1 MAGAAD
7 RRVTSRRI
15 HPARIIAGGFAGVIA
30 MGTALL
36 SLPAAT
42 ANGTSIPLI
51 DAMFTAV
58 SATCVT
64 GLTVVDTG
72 TVFSRFGQAVI
83 LACIQIGGLGLMTMT
98 TVFLVAFGR
107 RLAIVDRIAMQDS
120 FHHTRNPQLG
130 ALIKYI
136 VAATFATEGLGAAI
150 LSIYWIATGRFE
162 SPWTAVYHA
171 VFHAV
176 SAFCN
181 AGFALY
187 RDNLTGFQSDP
198 VVLMVISGLI
208 ITGGLGFLVGLDVT
222 TCLRRSSLL
231 RFSTPGRLGHSVSRL
246 SLHSKLVLNGTA
258 ALLAAGMV
266 SYYLLER
273 RALFARMGEFEAWLN
288 AFFCSVTARTAGFN
302 TIDYAGMSSPALLC
316 TIVLMFIGASPGST
330 GGGIKTS
337 TFVLLI
343 AYAYSRWRGSE
354 DLHVFNRRVP
364 QETLD
369 KAQSVVFAALA
380 TFVLGGSALVG
391 IESTAISP
399 AGSHDQFLSL
409 IFETTSAMGTVGLSM
424 GQTPLLSAPGKLI
437 LMLLMFMGR
446 VGPLTMALAISIR
459 RTRSRFRYADEN
471 VMVG

>member
-7 RRVTSRRI
+7 RRVASRRI

-30 MGTALL
+30 MGTTLL

-42 ANGTSIPLI
+42 VNGTRIPLI

-64 GLTVVDTG
+64 GLTAVDTG

-107 RLAIVDRIAMQDS
+107 RLAIADRIAMQES

-130 ALIKYI
+130 TLIKYI

-187 RDNLTGFQSDP
+187 SDNLTSFQGDP
-198 VVLMVISGLI
+198 VVLMVVCGLVVA
-208 ITGGLGFLVGLDVT
+208 GGVGFLVGLDVT
-222 TCLRRSSLL
+222 TCLRRSL
-231 RFSTPGRLGHSVSRL
+231 PGRRQHAVSRL

-302 TIDYAGMSSPALLC
+302 TIDYSGLSSPALLC

-343 AYAYSRWRGSE
+343 AYAYSRWRGNE

-380 TFVLGGSALVG
+380 TFVLGCSALVG
-391 IESTAISP
+391 IEARAMLP
-399 AGSHDQFLSL
+399 AASHDQFLSL

-446 VGPLTMALAISIR
+446 IGPLTMTLAISIR